1 MISARDKEVADL
13 RIVVGQSETKFY
25 NMGFVDAENSSEP
38 IMLESRCCG
47 FEEGWMISLN
57 TLSLLEDSPFRDPN
71 QVPYPKKLL
80 PRPVQTPTQN
90 EEEDN
95 LNMRELVEEIN
106 SYAKV
111 NKLDMLSNPV
121 TVEGQMPPSTQS
133 NLNP

>member
-1 MISARDKEVADL
+1 MILARDKEVADL

-57 TLSLLEDSPFRDPN
+57 TLSLLEDSPFRDPD

-80 PRPVQTPTQN
+80 PRPV
-90 EEEDN
+90 
-95 LNMRELVEEIN
+95 
-106 SYAKV
+106 
-111 NKLDMLSNPV
+111 
-121 TVEGQMPPSTQS
+121 
-133 NLNP
+133 